1 MWLRGVG
8 RVSFERDERFGAQR
22 SPESQTLRVLS
33 QLPDTMVFPSGEKA
47 TDVIRSLWALVFS
60 LIKVREAA
68 STGREALVSP
78 HSRLAVEKSER
89 TPDFEGAAVASG
101 HNRLSVGREVHR
113 AYGSAVGVRLLA
125 RELQCGCVR
134 RQELSVLRKAAIE

>member
-1 MWLRGVG
+1 MWLCREAGSG
-8 RVSFERDERFGAQR
+8 QYTQEERFRAQR
-22 SPESQTLRVLS
+22 APESQTLSVSS

-89 TPDFEGAAVASG
+89 TPDFDRDRAFSLFDLIAK
-101 HNRLSVGREVHR
+101 RLP
-113 AYGSAVGVRLLA
+113 
-125 RELQCGCVR
+125 
-134 RQELSVLRKAAIE
+134 